1 MGMWD
6 VRGLEHEFMAKIYL
20 QSFAIRYRTHMVKT
34 AYLVLGAIPVVV
46 ALLISVP
53 LLTKNEIPISAA
65 NSFDRLEI
73 EYTKH
78 QLKKISYGVTER
90 VGAEKTEILQIKN
103 DGELKYSVSEGGYL
117 QPDVRSHLNDAKLD
131 KIKALIKETGFMSI
145 PSESFAVLENV
156 TEYQKSNVKITLNGR
171 DNQIHWPEQG
181 ATSDFI
187 PPIITMVEA
196 ELDQIIS
203 DIIE

>member
-1 MGMWD
+1 
-6 VRGLEHEFMAKIYL
+6 
-20 QSFAIRYRTHMVKT
+20 MVKT

-53 LLTKNEIPISAA
+53 LLTKNEIPVSAA

-103 DGELKYSVSEGGYL
+103 DGEVKYSVSENGYL
-117 QPDVRSHLNDAKLD
+117 QPDIRTQLNEAKLN

-145 PSESFAVLENV
+145 PSESFTVPENV
-156 TEYQKSNVKITLNGR
+156 TEYQKSNVKVTLNGR
-171 DNQIHWPEQG
+171 ENQIHWPEQEV
-181 ATSDFI
+181 TPDFI